1 MKTIIRNVILTSLI
15 MTVIIILGCKDD
27 NIVNAYLNITKN
39 SRAEEDILRSSKY
52 FQINITV
59 MDPERKVSD
68 NAGVSMILPNGII
81 LNKTTDYSGNAPFLI
96 DKSLKGRIEVY
107 AVSENNIFK
116 GNIVVE
122 ISETINNNP
131 VVYLRELSQ

>member
-1 MKTIIRNVILTSLI
+1 MKTTIRNVILTSLI

-39 SRAEEDILRSSKY
+39 SRAEEDIVRSSKY

-59 MDPERKVSD
+59 MDPEKKVSD
-68 NAGVSMILPNGII
+68 NAGVSVILPNGII
-81 LNKTTDYSGNAPFLI
+81 LNNTTDYSGNAPFFI

-107 AVSENNIFK
+107 AVSDNNILK
-116 GNIVVE
+116 GNIVIE

-131 VVYLRELSQ
+131 VVYLSELIQ